1 MNRIQFLKMVAG
13 ARGAAAALVLAA
25 AMMIASSPSNAVA
38 GPLVDAA
45 TLAEEKAATDPTAAY
60 STIREAFGDF
70 AATLPFSIGKV
81 VFVADKPVA
90 YGAYT
95 PRSGSV
101 FKQGEPLVTYVEL
114 IGLAWKP
121 VGDGKQQ
128 ANFTVDLELS
138 DGKGETLAKQPGF
151 GNFTFTGY
159 VRNQEIFTHLTLDVT
174 GADPGDY
181 RLRYTVNDV
190 VGKRTT
196 SFEQTFSVATE

>member
-1 MNRIQFLKMVAG
+1 MNKAQFFEMTAVL
-13 ARGAAAALVLAA
+13 RGLTAALALITALTAPAGRAA
-25 AMMIASSPSNAVA
+25 A
-38 GPLVDAA
+38 GPLADAA
-45 TLAEEKAATDPTAAY
+45 ALAEEKAATDPGAAY

-70 AATLPFSIGKV
+70 AATLPFSIGKAI
-81 VFVADKPVA
+81 FVSDKPVA

-95 PRSGSV
+95 PRKDSI
-101 FKQGEPLVTYVEL
+101 FRQGEPLVTYVEL

-121 VGDGKQQ
+121 VADGKQQ
-128 ANFTVDLELS
+128 ANFTVDLELL

-190 VGKRTT
+190 VGQHTT
-196 SFEQTFSVATE
+196 RFEQTFSVATE